1 MEPTH
6 TDLRLILSWL
16 SLLWE
21 RLWRALWPSVGVL
34 GFAIVLALFDLP
46 AWIPAWLHAV
56 LLVVGVVALVAAL
69 RHAFGHLRVPTRQ
82 GALRRLQDINGLTHR
97 PLESLSDELA
107 EELGNTESR
116 ALWRLHR
123 ARMHAQTSSLRVGIP
138 HPRLIAIDRLA
149 LRVGL
154 GVLLVAGLTAAGSE
168 APERLQRALVPQLAL
183 FAPPKPPVIDAWLTP
198 PSYTGI
204 PPAFLAGPNAES
216 KSFAE
221 APVGTIFS
229 IRVSGGEGTP
239 KIIRTRSQ
247 ADAKILDGKTFGA
260 DLTLSESETIAVA
273 IEDDVITEWTLR
285 VTPDAVPVTA
295 FLSTPSEGRG
305 NVLRISFRASDDYGL
320 TGVRAVITR
329 DRKNKPPKAHT
340 EREDLDLP
348 LPRLGAKKAVSSGY
362 HDMTPHPWAGLPVR
376 VHLEATD
383 AAGQVG
389 RSSAIR
395 IILPEREFTHPVAR
409 EIVVERRKLIAEPDD
424 AALVADA
431 LRDIARQP
439 ERYRDDVTVFLALG
453 TVVRRLTRGRGEL
466 DLDSL
471 QQLLWD
477 TALRIEDGK
486 LSIAR
491 RNLREAEEAL
501 QKALE
506 KDASDDD
513 IARLMDELESALD
526 TYLSEL
532 SKMMKQADQK
542 ATQALP
548 KNDRAMAL
556 TRQDLKKLMDEIR
569 KLAQS
574 GARADAKQLL
584 SQLKNML
591 ENMKTGQMARMS
603 PRGQE
608 SMKLLNR
615 LQNLIKEQQKLLDQT
630 FRDAQR
636 RGQMPSQKR
645 RRGERGQL
653 REQDRNERGR
663 GRNMPGQGPSQRKM
677 QPGEMSGGAQTQE
690 ALRRRLGEIM
700 RQLGEMTDSIPR
712 PMGRAERAMRQ
723 SSEFLGSDKPGEAI
737 KPQTRALDQLQE
749 SAKSATRQLMR
760 QMGQGLGRRPG
771 EMGRQRDPFGRNPD
785 GAGGLSTRD
794 VGIDDADALQRA
806 REIRDELRKR
816 AGQRHRPEPER
827 NYIDRLLRQF

>member
-6 TDLRLILSWL
+6 TDLRLIFSWL

-21 RLWRALWPSVGVL
+21 RLWRALWPSLGVL
-34 GFAIVLALFDLP
+34 GLAIVLALFDLP
-46 AWIPAWLHAV
+46 TWIPAWLHAV
-56 LLVVGVVALVAAL
+56 LLVVGVVALAVAL
-69 RHAFGHLRVPTRQ
+69 RHAFGHLRLPTQ
-82 GALRRLQDINGLTHR
+82 QSAIRRLQDINDLAHR

-107 EELGNTESR
+107 EELGNWESR

-123 ARMHAQTSSLRVGIP
+123 ARMEAQTSSLRVGIP
-138 HPRLIAIDRLA
+138 HPRLIEIDRLA

-154 GVLLVAGLTAAGSE
+154 GVLLIAGLTAAGSE
-168 APERLQRALVPQLAL
+168 APKRLQRALVPQLAL

-216 KSFAE
+216 KSFTE

-229 IRVSGGEGTP
+229 IRVSGGDGTP
-239 KIIRTRSQ
+239 RIIRTRSQ
-247 ADAKILDGKTFGA
+247 VDAKILDGKTFGA

-273 IEDDVITEWTLR
+273 IEDDVIAEWTLR
-285 VTPDAVPVTA
+285 ATPDAVPVAA
-295 FLSTPSEGRG
+295 FLSTPSENRG

-320 TGVRAVITR
+320 TGMRAVITR
-329 DRKNKPPKAHT
+329 DRKNKPPKVDAK
-340 EREDLDLP
+340 RENLDLP

-362 HDMTPHPWAGLPVR
+362 HDTTPHPWAGLPVR

-389 RSSAIR
+389 RSGTIR

-424 AALVADA
+424 AALVANSLD
-431 LRDIARQP
+431 DIAQQP

-453 TVVRRLTRGRGEL
+453 TVVRRLTGGRGEL
-466 DLDSL
+466 NLDPL

-491 RNLREAEEAL
+491 RNLREAEKAL

-506 KDASDDD
+506 KDATDDD
-513 IARLMDELESALD
+513 IARLMDKLESALD
-526 TYLSEL
+526 TYLNEL
-532 SKMMKQADQK
+532 SKVMKPADQK
-542 ATQALP
+542 AAQALP

-636 RGQMPSQKR
+636 RGQ
-645 RRGERGQL
+645 L
-653 REQDRNERGR
+653 RERDSNERGR
-663 GRNMPGQGPSQRKM
+663 GRNMPGQGPSQPKM

-700 RQLGEMTDSIPR
+700 RQHGEMTDSIPR

-723 SSEFLGSDKPGEAI
+723 SSKFLGLDKPGEAI

-760 QMGQGLGRRPG
+760 QIGQGLGRRPG
-771 EMGRQRDPFGRNPD
+771 EMGLQRDPFGRNPD
-785 GAGGLSTRD
+785 GVGGLSTRD

-827 NYIDRLLRQF
+827 NYIDRLLKQF

>member
-1 MEPTH
+1 
-6 TDLRLILSWL
+6 
-16 SLLWE
+16 
-21 RLWRALWPSVGVL
+21 
-34 GFAIVLALFDLP
+34 
-46 AWIPAWLHAV
+46 
-56 LLVVGVVALVAAL
+56 
-69 RHAFGHLRVPTRQ
+69 
-82 GALRRLQDINGLTHR
+82 
-97 PLESLSDELA
+97 
-107 EELGNTESR
+107 
-116 ALWRLHR
+116 
-123 ARMHAQTSSLRVGIP
+123 
-138 HPRLIAIDRLA
+138 
-149 LRVGL
+149 
-154 GVLLVAGLTAAGSE
+154 
-168 APERLQRALVPQLAL
+168 
-183 FAPPKPPVIDAWLTP
+183 
-198 PSYTGI
+198 
-204 PPAFLAGPNAES
+204 
-216 KSFAE
+216 
-221 APVGTIFS
+221 
-229 IRVSGGEGTP
+229 VSGGEGTP

-247 ADAKILDGKTFGA
+247 ADAEILDGKTFGA
-260 DLTLSESETIAVA
+260 DLTLSESETITVA

-295 FLSTPSEGRG
+295 FLSTPNEGHG
-305 NVLRISFRASDDYGL
+305 NVLRISFRARDDYGL

-329 DRKNKPPKAHT
+329 DRKNKLPKAHT

-395 IILPEREFTHPVAR
+395 IILPEREFTHPVAQ

-453 TVVRRLTRGRGEL
+453 TVVRRLSRGRGEL
-466 DLDSL
+466 DLGSQ

-513 IARLMDELESALD
+513 IAHLMDELESALD

-532 SKMMKQADQK
+532 SKMIKQVDQK
-542 ATQALP
+542 AAQALP

-591 ENMKTGQMARMS
+591 ENMKTGQMARVA

-630 FRDAQR
+630 FLDAQR
-636 RGQMPSQKR
+636 RGRIPSQNR

-663 GRNMPGQGPSQRKM
+663 GRNKPGKGPSQRKM

-712 PMGRAERAMRQ
+712 PMDRAERAMRQ
-723 SSEFLGSDKPGEAI
+723 SSEFLRSDKPDEAI

-771 EMGRQRDPFGRNPD
+771 KMGRQRDPFGRNPD
-785 GAGGLSTRD
+785 RAGGLSTRD
-794 VGIDDADALQRA
+794 VGIADADALQRA

-816 AGQRHRPEPER
+816 AGQHHRPEPER

>member
-6 TDLRLILSWL
+6 TDLRLIFSWL

-21 RLWRALWPSVGVL
+21 QLWRALWPSLGVL
-34 GFAIVLALFDLP
+34 GLAIVLALFDLP
-46 AWIPAWLHAV
+46 TWIPAWLHAV
-56 LLVVGVVALVAAL
+56 LLVVGVVTLAVAL
-69 RHAFGHLRVPTRQ
+69 RHAFGHLRLPTQ
-82 GALRRLQDINGLTHR
+82 QSAIRRLQDINDLAHR

-107 EELGNTESR
+107 EELGNWESR

-123 ARMHAQTSSLRVGIP
+123 ARMEAQTSSLRVGIP
-138 HPRLIAIDRLA
+138 HPRLIEIDRLA

-154 GVLLVAGLTAAGSE
+154 GVLLIAGLTAAGSE
-168 APERLQRALVPQLAL
+168 APKRLQRALVPQLAL

-204 PPAFLAGPNAES
+204 PPVFLAGPNSES
-216 KSFAE
+216 KSFTE

-229 IRVSGGEGTP
+229 IRVSGGDGTP
-239 KIIRTRSQ
+239 RIIRTRSQ
-247 ADAKILDGKTFGA
+247 VDAKILDGKTFGA

-273 IEDDVITEWTLR
+273 IEDDVIAEWTLR
-285 VTPDAVPVTA
+285 ATPDAVPVAA
-295 FLSTPSEGRG
+295 FLSTPSENRG

-320 TGVRAVITR
+320 SGMRAVITR
-329 DRKNKPPKAHT
+329 DRKNKQPKVDVK
-340 EREDLDLP
+340 RENLDLP

-362 HDMTPHPWAGLPVR
+362 HDTTPHPWAGLPVR
-376 VHLEATD
+376 IHLEATD

-389 RSSAIR
+389 RSGTIR

-424 AALVADA
+424 AALVANSLD
-431 LRDIARQP
+431 DIAQQP

-453 TVVRRLTRGRGEL
+453 TVVRRLTGGRGEL
-466 DLDSL
+466 NLDPL

-491 RNLREAEEAL
+491 RNLREAEKAL

-506 KDASDDD
+506 KDATDDD
-513 IARLMDELESALD
+513 IARLMDKLESALD
-526 TYLSEL
+526 TYLNEL
-532 SKMMKQADQK
+532 SKVMKPADQK
-542 ATQALP
+542 AAQALP

-584 SQLKNML
+584 SQLENML
-591 ENMKTGQMARMS
+591 ENMEIGQMARMS
-603 PRGQE
+603 PRDQE

-636 RGQMPSQKR
+636 RGQ
-645 RRGERGQL
+645 L
-653 REQDRNERGR
+653 RERDRNERGR
-663 GRNMPGQGPSQRKM
+663 ARNMPGQGPSQRKM
-677 QPGEMSGGAQTQE
+677 QPGEMSGGAETQE

-723 SSEFLGSDKPGEAI
+723 SSKFLGSDKPGEAI

-749 SAKSATRQLMR
+749 SAKSATRQLIN

-771 EMGRQRDPFGRNPD
+771 EMGRQRDPFGRSPK
-785 GAGGLSTRD
+785 GGGGFSAQD